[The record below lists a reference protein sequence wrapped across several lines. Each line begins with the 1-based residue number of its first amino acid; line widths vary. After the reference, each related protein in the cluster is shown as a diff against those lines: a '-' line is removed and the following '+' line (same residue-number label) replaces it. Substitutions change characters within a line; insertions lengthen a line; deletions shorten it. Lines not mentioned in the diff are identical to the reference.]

1 MPHTRFTHLHLHT
14 EYSVLDGLIPVE
26 KLVAKALEYRMSSL
40 AITDHGNMFGALD
53 FYTAARAGG
62 LKPIIGS
69 EMYLAPNSRL
79 DRSVEP
85 GGETSF
91 HLILLARN
99 EAGYRNLMKLSSAS
113 FLEGFYYKPRIDKE
127 LLAQHSDGLLALSS
141 CIQGEVAQAI
151 LKGNPQKARAA
162 ASFYRELFGP
172 NFFLEIQDHGLSEE
186 HQVIPEIAAIAGE
199 MDIPLVATNDVHYL
213 EARDAKAHDAVLCV
227 QTGRQIAETNRMRFS
242 NDQFYF
248 KSPAEMVQLFRDFPQ
263 AVDNTM
269 AVSDRCNLVLSDLG
283 SGKLNIPFF
292 TVPPE
297 FDSQSAYLR
306 YLAETGLARRYP
318 APTAGIRERL
328 NKELEIIDRMNFA
341 GYFLV
346 VKDFIDFARANQVPV
361 GPGRGSAVGSLVL
374 YCLGITDV
382 EPLKYNLL
390 FERFLNPER
399 VSMPDIDIDFGDTQR
414 AKVIDYVN
422 RKYGSDSV
430 AQIITFGTM
439 KAKMAVRDVGRV
451 YGLTYGEA
459 DKMAK
464 LIPEQPGKEVTIA
477 ASLKAVPELAALVN
491 SDPRFQ
497 EVIEV
502 AQSVEGRI
510 RNIGTHA
517 AGVVITPGKLTDYLP
532 LFKSSKGDV
541 STQYEMKWLEQC
553 GLLKMDFLGLRN
565 LTVIDD
571 TVKMLR
577 DKGVAVDIGGLPAD
591 DPKTFE
597 LLKKGNTTGIFQLE
611 GSGMRETLV
620 KLQPSSI
627 DDIIAVIS
635 LYRPGP
641 MKLIDDFVARKQG
654 QKKIEYEHP
663 LLEPICRNTYGVL
676 IYQEQVM
683 QAVQALAGYSLGAG
697 YIFLKAISKKKKEVL
712 EQQRPAFIKGCKATN
727 KIPEAKAEKIFDI
740 LAEFAGYGFNKSHA
754 AGYAVLAY
762 QTAYLKAHHPL
773 EYMSALLSSV
783 MGDTAKT
790 VSCLAN
796 CREMGI
802 SLLPPDIN
810 ASHHHYRPE
819 GQSIRFGLGAVK
831 NVGGNTIDS
840 IIAARQELGR
850 LESLQQMLE
859 NVDPRVVNRKV
870 LESLIKSGCFDS
882 IQPDREGLLQGL
894 DRTMEAAAQVRHERE
909 MGQTSIF
916 DSPAAP
922 PTSGSAPGKSGPA
935 QIDRRQ
941 FLVFEKEALGF
952 YLSGHPLEK
961 YAADIQCFATHRL
974 DELGEL
980 DDYQP
985 VIVAGLISSIKTI
998 SQKNGKPMAFA
1009 SLEDLTGF
1017 AEVVVFSDILEAKRE
1032 LVAADS
1038 VVLVAG
1044 SVSTK
1049 EDEAP
1054 KIVAADFYPLAEC
1067 RKSLVQ
1073 HLEIQ
1078 LDQSRI
1084 DDLFTSQLTGILQRH
1099 PGVCPVSFVL
1109 RDGASQP
1116 LRVRTNK
1123 FKVAPDHNLLSDLNQ
1138 LLGGPFYRLGGKW
1151 QPAPPRRQG
1160 QFRRNGRGEG

>member
-1 MPHTRFTHLHLHT
+1 
-14 EYSVLDGLIPVE
+14 VLDGLIPVE
-26 KLVAKALEYRMSSL
+26 KLLAKALESKMPSL
-40 AITDHGNMFGALD
+40 AITDHGNMFGALE
-53 FYTAARAGG
+53 FYTAARAAGI
-62 LKPIIGS
+62 KPIIGS
-69 EMYLAPNSRL
+69 EMYLAPGSRL
-79 DRSVEP
+79 DRSAEP

-99 EAGYRNLMKLSSAS
+99 EAGYRNLMQLSSAS

-127 LLAQHSDGLLALSS
+127 LLARHSDGLLVLSS
-141 CIQGEVAQAI
+141 CIQGEVAQAV
-151 LKGNPQKARAA
+151 LKGSPQKAREA

-172 NFFLEIQDHGLSEE
+172 NYFLEIQDHNLPEE
-186 HQVIPEIAAIAGE
+186 RQVIPELAAIARE

-213 EARDAKAHDAVLCV
+213 EARDAKAHDALLCI
-227 QTGRQIAETNRMRFS
+227 QTGRLIADSNRMKFS
-242 NDQFYF
+242 NDNFYF
-248 KSPAEMVQLFRDFPQ
+248 KSPAEMAQLFRDFPQ

-269 AVSDRCNLVLSDLG
+269 VVSDRCNLVLSDLG
-283 SGKLNIPFF
+283 SGKLNIPSFQ
-292 TVPPE
+292 VPPE
-297 FDSQSAYLR
+297 FDGQSAYLR

-318 APTAGIRERL
+318 AATSGIRERL
-328 NKELEIIDRMNFA
+328 NKELEIIDRMNFP

-346 VKDFIDFARANQVPV
+346 VKDFIDYARANQVPV

-382 EPLKYNLL
+382 EPLRYNLL

-414 AKVIDYVN
+414 ARVIDYVN
-422 RKYGSDSV
+422 RKYGAESV
-430 AQIITFGTM
+430 AQIITFGSM

-459 DKMAK
+459 DKLAK
-464 LIPEQPGKEVTIA
+464 LIPDQSGKEVTIA
-477 ASLKAVPELAALVN
+477 GAIANVPELAALVN

-502 AQSVEGRI
+502 AQAVEGRI
-510 RNIGTHA
+510 RNVGTHA

-541 STQYEMKWLEQC
+541 STQYDMGWLEKC

-571 TVKMLR
+571 TVRMLR
-577 DKGVAVDIGGLPAD
+577 EKGVAVEVGNLPPD
-591 DPKTFE
+591 DPLTLG
-597 LLKKGNTTGIFQLE
+597 LLQKGDTTGIFQLE
-611 GSGMRETLV
+611 GPGMRDTLV
-620 KLQPSSI
+620 KLQPTSI

-641 MKLIDDFVARKQG
+641 MDLIPDFLERKHG
-654 QKKIEYEHP
+654 RKKIEYEHS
-663 LLEPICRNTYGVL
+663 LLEPICRNTYGIL

-712 EQQRPAFIKGCKATN
+712 EQQRPAFVKGCKATN
-727 KIPEAKAEKIFDI
+727 NIPEAQAERIFDI
-740 LAEFAGYGFNKSHA
+740 LAKFAGYGFNKSHA

-773 EYMSALLSSV
+773 EYMSALLSSL

-790 VSCLAN
+790 LSALNN
-796 CREMGI
+796 CRETGI

-810 ASHHHYRPE
+810 ASRHHYQPE
-819 GQSIRFGLGAVK
+819 GPAIRFGLGAIK
-831 NVGGNTIDS
+831 NVGGNTIES

-870 LESLIKSGCFDS
+870 LESLIKAGCFDAV
-882 IQPDREGLLQGL
+882 QPDREGLLQGL
-894 DRTMEAAAQVRHERE
+894 ERTMEAAAQVRHERE

-916 DSPAAP
+916 DPPPGTPAKSSPPGPEAP
-922 PTSGSAPGKSGPA
+922 ARV
-935 QIDRRQ
+935 DRRQ
-941 FLVFEKEALGF
+941 FLAFEKEALGF
-952 YLSGHPLEK
+952 YLSGHPLDK
-961 YAADIQCFATHRL
+961 YAADIQCFATNRL

-980 DDYQP
+980 EDHQP
-985 VIVAGLISSIKTI
+985 VIVAGLISAVKTI
-998 SQKNGKPMAFA
+998 SQKNGKPMAFV

-1044 SVSTK
+1044 AISTR
-1049 EDEAP
+1049 EEEAP

-1067 RKSLVQ
+1067 RKGLVQ

-1078 LDQSRI
+1078 LEQGRI
-1084 DDLFTSQLTGILQRH
+1084 DDQFTSQLTGILNRH
-1099 PGVCPVSFVL
+1099 PGVCPVSFAL
-1109 RDGASQP
+1109 RDGDSQP
-1116 LRVRTNK
+1116 LRVRTKK
-1123 FKVAPDHNLLSDLNQ
+1123 FKVLPDHNLLSDLNQ
-1138 LLGGPFYRLGGKW
+1138 LLGGPCYRLGGKW
-1151 QPAPPRRQG
+1151 QPAAPRKQSPYHRK
-1160 QFRRNGRGEG
+1160 GRGNDD